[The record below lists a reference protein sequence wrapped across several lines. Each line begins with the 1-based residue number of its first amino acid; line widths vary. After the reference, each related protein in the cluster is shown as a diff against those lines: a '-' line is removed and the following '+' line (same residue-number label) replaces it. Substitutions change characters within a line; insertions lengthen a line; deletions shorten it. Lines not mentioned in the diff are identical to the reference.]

1 MCSSEQ
7 SAHSVEVYVQNYKIL
22 FTWQEDVWMVLSG
35 RRCVIVVSVVRRD
48 LRDWGK
54 LLIFAEILLRMAEQ
68 LSHGVES
75 VRAKCLV
82 LEERYR
88 RLVRERDD
96 ARTQIAALAS
106 QLAEQRALS
115 ERLASELRSLRMSA
129 AISPDRDDRDALRDF
144 LTGLVRDIDQCIS
157 DLSH

>member
-1 MCSSEQ
+1 M
-7 SAHSVEVYVQNYKIL
+7 
-22 FTWQEDVWMVLSG
+22 
-35 RRCVIVVSVVRRD
+35 RRD
-48 LRDWGK
+48 LRGWGK

-75 VRAKCLV
+75 IRAKCLV

-88 RLVRERDD
+88 RLVRERDE
-96 ARTQIAALAS
+96 ARAEIADLDS
-106 QLAEQRALS
+106 QLRQLRAAN

-129 AISPDRDDRDALRDF
+129 AISPDRDDREALRD
-144 LTGLVRDIDQCIS
+144 LLAGLVRDIDQCIS